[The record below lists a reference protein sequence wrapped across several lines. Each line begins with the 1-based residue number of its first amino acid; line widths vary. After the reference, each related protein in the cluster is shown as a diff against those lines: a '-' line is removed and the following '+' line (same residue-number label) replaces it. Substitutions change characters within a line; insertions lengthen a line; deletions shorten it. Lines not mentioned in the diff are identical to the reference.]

1 MRIMLGRLNEE
12 IGILQQSLD
21 GTLRSLFKERDK
33 KVLDLL
39 YISSCMMAFF
49 SAGVIAFKVFT
60 WSDFQKMLI
69 KRCEDSD
76 FQQHFFF
83 ENPLDDAFYNA
94 ANRII
99 AHHLLAELGSLPG
112 YVNHPDLLNLVDPT
126 GVEQDPL
133 AQQLVGMYK
142 PQGLNNWVG
151 TMFNWLSLNLMILS
165 HAYFK
170 NLGVPFTRS
179 H

>member
-1 MRIMLGRLNEE
+1 MY
-12 IGILQQSLD
+12 D
-21 GTLRSLFKERDK
+21 G
-33 KVLDLL
+33 
-39 YISSCMMAFF
+39 FF

-76 FQQHFFF
+76 FQQHFSF
-83 ENPLDDAFYNA
+83 ENPLDDACYNA
-94 ANRII
+94 ANRIV

-112 YVNHPDLLNLVDPT
+112 YVNHPDLLNL
-126 GVEQDPL
+126 
-133 AQQLVGMYK
+133 
-142 PQGLNNWVG
+142 
-151 TMFNWLSLNLMILS
+151 MILS